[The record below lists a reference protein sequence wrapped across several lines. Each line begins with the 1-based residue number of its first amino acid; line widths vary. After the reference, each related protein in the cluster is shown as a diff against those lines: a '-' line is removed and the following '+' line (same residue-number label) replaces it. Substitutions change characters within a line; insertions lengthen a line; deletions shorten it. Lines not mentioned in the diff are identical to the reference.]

1 MASQFNIAT
10 SVTISAY
17 TKKIRMLEQRKDNA
31 IYKYTIFF
39 SLAMQALVIVLA
51 SLIVAFAALSLASN
65 YELFAQRQQTCKD
78 RNTGDYL
85 TSFSCG
91 NV

>member
-1 MASQFNIAT
+1 
-10 SVTISAY
+10 
-17 TKKIRMLEQRKDNA
+17 
-31 IYKYTIFF
+31 
-39 SLAMQALVIVLA
+39 MQALVIVLA

-78 RNTGDYL
+78 RKTGDYL

-91 NV
+91 NVRLLENGTTVRNYTLLAEEIYQIPITPE